1 MQVHRFFQLPDLNKN
16 FTLRTDASDTGEGAV
31 LLQEIAGEMV
41 PVAYA
46 SKKLNKSQCR
56 YSVMEREC
64 LAVVWEVLKSEPY
77 LYGKEFIIETD
88 HQPLTCLRKS
98 KVANER
104 IMRWAL
110 ALQPY
115 RYRLQVIKGTDN
127 VGADYLSRSMDVVEV
142 SSLSFVSGKL

>member
-16 FTLRTDASDTGEGAV
+16 FTLRTDASDTGVGAV
-31 LLQEIAGEMV
+31 LLQEIAGEMF

-64 LAVVWEVLKSEPY
+64 LAVVWAVLKFEPY

-88 HQPLTCLRKS
+88 HQPLTCLRTS
-98 KVANER
+98 KVANGR

-115 RYRLQVIKGTDN
+115 RYRLKVIKGTEN
-127 VGADYLSRSMDVVEV
+127 VGADYLSRSTEAAEA
-142 SSLSFVSGKL
+142 SFISFVNML